1 MLEAICLEPLRELL
15 PFPPALLSIT
25 AISIAVPVVQSSR
38 PSRSVCGWRRSGAR
52 NVLLAPLGRF
62 RQIEAALAACEKIP
76 TDLHHLLTLMLES
89 GTVVGK
95 SISEESAAKLKSIK
109 GTSKSAK
116 QAKQLLQLSGD
127 GAGMAEVRAQACE
140 AVIARAER
148 WRDLRAE

>member
-1 MLEAICLEPLRELL
+1 
-15 PFPPALLSIT
+15 
-25 AISIAVPVVQSSR
+25 
-38 PSRSVCGWRRSGAR
+38 
-52 NVLLAPLGRF
+52 LGRF